1 MEEGFGLG
9 SAACVRRS
17 PCLVHCPFRALP
29 LPCIAH
35 SLHCLCPKPMEG
47 HPMDAAIPEG
57 RSISHFL
64 SPSRRSCRI
73 LFLPLLCSLALAC
86 RVFYCFELAL
96 GGLMVL
102 CSARCCSVPS
112 CPADPSIPGTVRPT
126 PLCQCCITVPE
137 GPHVNT
143 GYLQAL
149 FARAV
154 KFSVAKTELL
164 LSDLEERF
172 SSSVMVSPGDCFLSA
187 IYVIAVLGFLW
198 IFILHLRFIRRW
210 HVPIS
215 RNGARLSCLSWLLK
229 LHAVFLF

>member
-1 MEEGFGLG
+1 MDLCW
-9 SAACVRRS
+9 ALLCVHGGHPALCIAPS
-17 PCLVHCPFRALP
+17 VHCPVLTLP
-29 LPCIAH
+29 LPKAH
-35 SLHCLCPKPMEG
+35 GRASWMQPSQRVEASRTCSLHRV
-47 HPMDAAIPEG
+47 D
-57 RSISHFL
+57 RD
-64 SPSRRSCRI
+64 
-73 LFLPLLCSLALAC
+73 
-86 RVFYCFELAL
+86 VFYPCSSSVPWPWPAECFIAL
-96 GGLMVL
+96 SWCCKDLW
-102 CSARCCSVPS
+102 RCVQPGAASWLHSVPS
-112 CPADPSIPGTVRPT
+112 CPADPPVRPT
-126 PLCQCCITVPE
+126 PLCQHCITVPE
-137 GPHVNT
+137 GPHINA
-143 GYLQAL
+143 GYFQAL